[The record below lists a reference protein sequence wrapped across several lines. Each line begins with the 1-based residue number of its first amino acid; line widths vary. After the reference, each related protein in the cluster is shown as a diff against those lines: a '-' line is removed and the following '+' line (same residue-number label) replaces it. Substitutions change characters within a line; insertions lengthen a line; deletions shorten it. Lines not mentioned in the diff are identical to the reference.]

1 MLHAIRQHLHLAAE
15 LKTLLDETAWED
27 LLRIRDRRLRRRIAD
42 KQREIDSHREFRM
55 RLLEALHEGLIDR
68 DEYGEMRDRY
78 SQLIS
83 REQEALMRLKE
94 QQAERTGED
103 NLGWIHQILRHQNL
117 ETLTRDAVVSLIDRV
132 WVSEG
137 KQVEIIFNFRD
148 EIALWRQTLAGAERE
163 AG

>member
-1 MLHAIRQHLHLAAE
+1 MPGNGAR
-15 LKTLLDETAWED
+15 
-27 LLRIRDRRLRRRIAD
+27 
-42 KQREIDSHREFRM
+42 
-55 RLLEALHEGLIDR
+55 
-68 DEYGEMRDRY
+68 
-78 SQLIS
+78 
-83 REQEALMRLKE
+83 RLKE